1 MNLPLYTLTILSS
14 FSIQHTALVPVPE
27 LCKLQQSWTDL
38 WTFKSICE
46 NWQLGENHELQHQG
60 ACIQNCTLA
69 DFWKDLLSISILFML
84 GKTSWKQILRGSFSE
99 SGFGGFLSLC
109 VSLDKMEY
117 LFYINWWNFSKCFLL
132 LEAGFIKSFHTTS
145 LLSFC

>member
-46 NWQLGENHELQHQG
+46 NWQLGENYELQHQG

-99 SGFGGFLSLC
+99 SVFGGFLSLC
-109 VSLDKMEY
+109 VRLDKMEY
-117 LFYINWWNFSKCFLL
+117 LFYIKWWNLSECFLL